1 MAATISTKRFLKS
14 RSPPFSASRIEGVMS
29 TAQISF
35 MPLFR
40 RLDRIATELHRL
52 IDRTLDGYRP
62 ERHYMRG
69 PGPKW
74 HAKHRAGEA
83 FRQPPYA
90 ALGWPPVREATTVSG
105 AP

>member
-1 MAATISTKRFLKS
+1 
-14 RSPPFSASRIEGVMS
+14 MS

-40 RLDRIATELHRL
+40 RLDRIATEWHRL

-74 HAKHRAGEA
+74 REKHAP
-83 FRQPPYA
+83 RQSLDIVDLRSTKP
-90 ALGWPPVREATTVSG
+90 AT
-105 AP
+105 

>member
-1 MAATISTKRFLKS
+1 
-14 RSPPFSASRIEGVMS
+14 MS

-40 RLDRIATELHRL
+40 RLDRIATEWHRL
-52 IDRTLDGYRP
+52 IDRTLNGYRP

-83 FRQPPYA
+83 FRQPPFDGF
-90 ALGWPPVREATTVSG
+90 LTQR
-105 AP
+105 

>member
-1 MAATISTKRFLKS
+1 MC
-14 RSPPFSASRIEGVMS
+14 

-40 RLDRIATELHRL
+40 RLDRIATEWPRL

-69 PGPKW
+69 PGPNGTPSITPERPS
-74 HAKHRAGEA
+74 ASHRSM
-83 FRQPPYA
+83 
-90 ALGWPPVREATTVSG
+90 VS
-105 AP
+105 

>member
-1 MAATISTKRFLKS
+1 
-14 RSPPFSASRIEGVMS
+14 MS

-40 RLDRIATELHRL
+40 RLDRIATEWHRL

-74 HAKHRAGEA
+74 
-83 FRQPPYA
+83 
-90 ALGWPPVREATTVSG
+90 RERH
-105 AP
+105 